1 MKTELHRSA
10 YDIAEGM
17 EKLIDIIQCLSW
29 EKILAYP
36 HPKVLI
42 IAPPPLIG
50 ERKMSLSRTRYEE
63 APQKS
68 RMLAPLYRELA
79 LQKNTAFLD
88 AATILSCLPPGEAQG
103 IDGMHLNEA
112 DHAMLAQAVYEK
124 LLILF
129 SDGPAQAQQPGLAPR
144 LPSV

>member
-1 MKTELHRSA
+1 
-10 YDIAEGM
+10 
-17 EKLIDIIQCLSW
+17 
-29 EKILAYP
+29 
-36 HPKVLI
+36 
-42 IAPPPLIG
+42 
-50 ERKMSLSRTRYEE
+50 MSLSRTRYE